1 MGSAVLNDRLTKEM
15 QSYCSRCRDYVAQ
28 VGCGKGKTP
37 AKCREE
43 NAKGKTYQTKEMKC
57 S

>member
-37 AKCREE
+37 AKCHEE